1 MTSIAS
7 GGPFTGQVALVTGAG
22 AIDGIGFAC
31 ARGLGAAGA
40 AVLIGSTTDRI
51 HERVAELAALGID
64 ALGFVGDLTE
74 PEVADSLVAKALD
87 RWSRLDV
94 LVNNAGLTSVGSTDS
109 LAAVE
114 VTSTDRWR
122 ASIERNLS
130 SAFYVTRAALVPM
143 KAARYGRIVNVASTS
158 GPVSVYW
165 GDAPYA
171 AAKAGMVGLTRAVAL
186 EVGSSGI
193 TANAV
198 APGWISTGSASD
210 GERGAGARCPVGR
223 AGTPAE
229 VAAAV
234 VFLASPSA
242 AYVTGQ
248 QLVVDGGNAIVEDH
262 GWTP

>member
-1 MTSIAS
+1 M
-7 GGPFTGQVALVTGAG
+7 
-22 AIDGIGFAC
+22 
-31 ARGLGAAGA
+31 
-40 AVLIGSTTDRI
+40 
-51 HERVAELAALGID
+51 
-64 ALGFVGDLTE
+64 
-74 PEVADSLVAKALD
+74 
-87 RWSRLDV
+87 
-94 LVNNAGLTSVGSTDS
+94 
-109 LAAVE
+109 
-114 VTSTDRWR
+114 
-122 ASIERNLS
+122 
-130 SAFYVTRAALVPM
+130 TRAALVPM

-158 GPVSVYW
+158 GPISVYW